1 MRFKFFVLFVLCGF
15 FISCK
20 DINLYPV
27 FNNTFKI
34 DERTKFRDIDFTDP
48 CSSSENYSVIAITD
62 IHFSRTKKDE
72 FLTKLKDLDF
82 TDYGPPAMILA
93 LGDISDGGTHSQ
105 YKEYN
110 DFVDEIEN
118 ILHIKVFPVPGNHD
132 TYDTGA
138 YGKNYIEDVF
148 PTTFYRIKFRNIS
161 YYFLD
166 SADGTFGYKQLNS
179 LENLFISDSN
189 KKIICT
195 HYPLY
200 ADTLYY
206 RLSNYKEKAHLINLL
221 SNNDVLLYL
230 SGHTHIFL
238 EHNFGS
244 FKEYVCGNL
253 VGDDEE
259 PSFLILSFNKKGEY
273 INTRIEL

>member
-1 MRFKFFVLFVLCGF
+1 MRFKFFMLLVLCGF

-27 FNNTFKI
+27 LNNTFKI
-34 DERTKFRDIDFTDP
+34 DERANFRDIDFTDP

-82 TDYGPPAMILA
+82 TDYGTPAMILA

-221 SNNDVLLYL
+221 SSNDVILYL
-230 SGHTHIFL
+230 SGHTHIFF

-273 INTRIEL
+273 LNTRIEL

>member
-1 MRFKFFVLFVLCGF
+1 MRFKIFMLLVLCGF

-27 FNNTFKI
+27 LNNTFKI
-34 DERTKFRDIDFTDP
+34 DERAKFRDIDFTDP

-221 SNNDVLLYL
+221 SNNDVILYL

-273 INTRIEL
+273 RNTRIEL

>member
-1 MRFKFFVLFVLCGF
+1 MRFKFFVLLVLCGF

-27 FNNTFKI
+27 LNNTFKI
-34 DERTKFRDIDFTDP
+34 DERAKFRDIDFTDP

-82 TDYGPPAMILA
+82 TDYGPHAMILA

-221 SNNDVLLYL
+221 SNNDVILYL

-253 VGDDEE
+253 VGDDEK